1 MSLDTKLERLGA
13 LATSRRGEKIA
24 AAVSTL
30 LGLVL
35 VASPFTILSGLDSG
49 LVLVTFLVG
58 GFFLVLG
65 ALLASERTPT
75 GEAARYQA

>member
-1 MSLDTKLERLGA
+1 MSLDTKLETLGT
-13 LATSRRGEKIA
+13 LVTSRRAEKIA
-24 AAVSTL
+24 AALITL

-35 VASPFTILSGLDSG
+35 VASPFTVLSGLQSG

-75 GEAARYQA
+75 GDAVRYQA

>member
-1 MSLDTKLERLGA
+1 MSLGTKLETLGA

-24 AAVSTL
+24 AAVSTV

-35 VASPFTILSGLDSG
+35 VVSPFTILSGLRSG

-75 GEAARYQA
+75 GEAVRYQA

>member
-1 MSLDTKLERLGA
+1 MSLDTKLEALGA
-13 LATSRRGEKIA
+13 LATSRHGEKIA

-65 ALLASERTPT
+65 ALLASERSPT
-75 GEAARYQA
+75 GDAVRYQA